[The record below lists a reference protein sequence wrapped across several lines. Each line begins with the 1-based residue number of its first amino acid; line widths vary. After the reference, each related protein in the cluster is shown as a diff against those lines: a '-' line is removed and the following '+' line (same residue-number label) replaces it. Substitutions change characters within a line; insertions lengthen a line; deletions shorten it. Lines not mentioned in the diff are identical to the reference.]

1 MISSTAR
8 SLPID
13 NGATGVG
20 TAIGI
25 GRIGAI
31 LSPTIAGGLLDVG
44 WTPESLYIT
53 VGGVSLKPALPLGA
67 APPPPPTRSPAARR
81 IRQLRASKTDRRN
94 GHRVASPSLPCRVG
108 VGEGCPA

>member
-53 VGGVSLKPALPLGA
+53 VGVVFLITALLLWVVRLAPAA
-67 APPPPPTRSPAARR
+67 TRSPDAA
-81 IRQLRASKTDRRN
+81 
-94 GHRVASPSLPCRVG
+94 HVG
-108 VGEGCPA
+108 